1 MTAAQKVDD
10 TFASAGTSEHFED
23 DDVLNSLPP
32 NSQRHRPDAGE
43 HRETFLPSD
52 SVVVDG
58 INHGCVD
65 GLADSDDEAAAGDG
79 TEDDGKSKDRKPCYK
94 RAWKRWRR
102 IYAAN
107 SFLILVVCAIL
118 LALAYPPL
126 GAVYLAPQITA
137 TWIAV
142 IFIFVLAGLGLRTSE
157 LSKALSNIWFNTV
170 VQCFNFFVVSS
181 VVFGVSRFL
190 ISVGALARAL
200 ADGMVIGTSVPMTIN
215 MVLVLTKS
223 SGGDEASAVFNAA
236 FGNLIGVFLTPVL
249 ILAYLGVSGDID
261 LVSVFYKLGLRVIL
275 PIAVG
280 QLLQKFSKAVVNFV
294 KKYKKYFKQAQEYCL
309 VFIIYTVF
317 CRTFLEGSEA
327 KAADIFIMIAIQF
340 ALLCSFMVLAW
351 YLMKLLFRNR
361 PKLRVMGLYGVSKS
375 STISTCSQSFSAAHH
390 SPPSLSC
397 FRLSQCTHK
406 TVAMGV
412 PLINAIYESNP
423 NVGLYTLPLLIWH
436 PMQLI
441 IGSALAPRI
450 ANFVERE
457 EDRLEGENNR
467 TDDGDDGL
475 DLSPDPTKATGD
487 IEGGD
492 GNGTIAE

>member
-1 MTAAQKVDD
+1 MTGSPQQIDD
-10 TFASAGTSEHFED
+10 TQASTTSVPSASEHFED

-32 NSQRHRPDAGE
+32 NSRQERRAARDVVGNA

-58 INHGCVD
+58 INHGRVD
-65 GLADSDDEAAAGDG
+65 GIDDDVDEAGGGGTDGDEADAETG
-79 TEDDGKSKDRKPCYK
+79 TSPEKAKPCHK
-94 RAWKRWRR
+94 RAWKRWRKV
-102 IYAAN
+102 YAAN

-126 GAVYLAPQITA
+126 GAIYLAPQITA

-142 IFIFVLAGLGLRTSE
+142 VFIFVLAGLGLRTSE
-157 LSKALSNIWFNTV
+157 LSKAFSNIWFNTV

-190 ISVGALARAL
+190 ISVGALERGL
-200 ADGMVIGTSVPMTIN
+200 GDGMVIGTSVPMTIN

-236 FGNLIGVFLTPVL
+236 FGNLVGVFLTPVL
-249 ILAYLGVSGDID
+249 ILGYLGVSGDID
-261 LVSVFYKLGLRVIL
+261 LGSVFYKLGLRVFL

-280 QLLQKFSKAVVNFV
+280 QVLQRFSKTIVSFV

-340 ALLCSFMVLAW
+340 VLLCSFMVLAW
-351 YLMKLLFRNR
+351 FLMMLLFRR
-361 PKLRVMGLYGVSKS
+361 QPKLRVMGFYGVSKYS
-375 STISTCSQSFSAAHH
+375 SLH
-390 SPPSLSC
+390 
-397 FRLSQCTHK
+397 
-406 TVAMGV
+406 
-412 PLINAIYESNP
+412 
-423 NVGLYTLPLLIWH
+423 TL
-436 PMQLI
+436 
-441 IGSALAPRI
+441 
-450 ANFVERE
+450 
-457 EDRLEGENNR
+457 
-467 TDDGDDGL
+467 
-475 DLSPDPTKATGD
+475 
-487 IEGGD
+487 
-492 GNGTIAE
+492 

>member
-361 PKLRVMGLYGVSKS
+361 PKLRVMGLYG
-375 STISTCSQSFSAAHH
+375 
-390 SPPSLSC
+390 
-397 FRLSQCTHK
+397 CTHK

-436 PMQLI
+436 PMQLV

-450 ANFVERE
+450 ANWVERE

-467 TDDGDDGL
+467 TDDGDGGL
-475 DLSPDPTKATGD
+475 DLSPDPTEATGD